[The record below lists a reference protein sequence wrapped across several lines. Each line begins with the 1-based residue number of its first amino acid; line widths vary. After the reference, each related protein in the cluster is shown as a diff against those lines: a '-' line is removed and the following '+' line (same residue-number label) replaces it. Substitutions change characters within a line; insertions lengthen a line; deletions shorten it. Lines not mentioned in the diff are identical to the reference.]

1 MVRTY
6 GMDNKTSGSF
16 NINGD
21 TMKIYVLTLENET
34 ERQKNVIKEFQKIDV
49 PFNFFKGMDARKLS
63 SDKLKKLCVNEAM
76 LAGEIGCAESHLQ
89 IMRDFLKTEENSV
102 FIFEDDVQF
111 SKKVNKNVLKEFKK
125 FIDSK
130 NTPSVIILRKRK
142 RLGKK
147 VYRIG
152 NIPVYECY
160 RATGAI
166 SYLINRK
173 CAEFLVK
180 NNTPIR
186 FQSDAWSI
194 YAPSKLINL
203 YALNEDLCSEWNG
216 PNGIYK
222 STVGISA
229 KRACHSSKHKKLKN
243 QFLKEH
249 GYTKF
254 NWICDSIK
262 SYYYSLKRKL

>member
-1 MVRTY
+1 M
-6 GMDNKTSGSF
+6 
-16 NINGD
+16 
-21 TMKIYVLTLENET
+21 T
-34 ERQKNVIKEFQKIDV
+34 E
-49 PFNFFKGMDARKLS
+49 
-63 SDKLKKLCVNEAM
+63 
-76 LAGEIGCAESHLQ
+76 
-89 IMRDFLKTEENSV
+89 
-102 FIFEDDVQF
+102 
-111 SKKVNKNVLKEFKK
+111 
-125 FIDSK
+125 
-130 NTPSVIILRKRK
+130 ILRQVFLNWLINKLQRFV
-142 RLGKK
+142 RFREDLLL
-147 VYRIG
+147 YRIF
-152 NIPVYECY
+152 VYECY

>member
-21 TMKIYVLTLENET
+21 TIKIYVLTLENET

-49 PFNFFKGMDARKLS
+49 PFNFFTGMDARKLS
-63 SDKLKKLCVNEAM
+63 SDELKKLCINEAM
-76 LAGEIGCAESHLQ
+76 TPGEIGCAESHLQ
-89 IMRDFLKTEENSV
+89 ILRDFLKTEEKSV

-111 SKKVNKNVLKEFKK
+111 SKKMNKNVLKEFKK

-142 RLGKK
+142 RLGKEI
-147 VYRIG
+147 YRIG

-160 RATGAI
+160 RATGTI

-173 CAEFLVK
+173 AAEIILK
-180 NNTPIR
+180 ENTPIS
-186 FQSDAWSI
+186 FEADAWGTYSE
-194 YAPSKLINL
+194 SKLIKL
-203 YALNEDLCSEWNG
+203 YSLNEDLCSE
-216 PNGIYK
+216 
-222 STVGISA
+222 
-229 KRACHSSKHKKLKN
+229 
-243 QFLKEH
+243 
-249 GYTKF
+249 
-254 NWICDSIK
+254 
-262 SYYYSLKRKL
+262 

>member
-49 PFNFFKGMDARKLS
+49 PFNFFTGMDARKLS
-63 SDKLKKLCVNEAM
+63 SDELKKICVNEAM

-142 RLGKK
+142 RLGKE

-160 RATGAI
+160 RATGTI

-173 CAEFLVK
+173 AAEIILK
-180 NNTPIR
+180 ENTPII
-186 FQSDAWSI
+186 FEADAWGTYSE
-194 YAPSKLINL
+194 SKLIKL
-203 YALNEDLCSEWNG
+203 YSLNEDLCSEWTG
-216 PNGIYK
+216 FHGEIK
-222 STVGISA
+222 STIGINSN
-229 KRACHSSKHKKLKN
+229 KACHSAIHKKYVNK
-243 QFLKEH
+243 FLKEH

-254 NWICDSIK
+254 NWIYDSIK
-262 SYYYSLKRKL
+262 SYYYLLKRKL